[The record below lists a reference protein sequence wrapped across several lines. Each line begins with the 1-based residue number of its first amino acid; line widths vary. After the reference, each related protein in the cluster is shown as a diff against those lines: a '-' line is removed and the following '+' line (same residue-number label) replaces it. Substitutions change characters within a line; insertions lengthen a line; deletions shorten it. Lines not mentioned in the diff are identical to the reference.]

1 MKYTT
6 LLCLLAALI
15 ISLSLTGCSR
25 DPKPTEQD
33 SEPEVSLE
41 LGEDNSEKEENTKPS
56 LAQLGGEDNEKE
68 SSEENKEEEV
78 KSETQLPSS
87 QGRGKTDRRSH
98 RKNPGT
104 RTGNSSLPDTNL
116 TFLAAASDPPAG
128 GTERESTNTGYPAL
142 CSV

>member
-15 ISLSLTGCSR
+15 ISLSLIGCSR

-68 SSEENKEEEV
+68 SYKEDKEEEI
-78 KSETQLPSS
+78 KSETQLQIFSD
-87 QGRGKTDRRSH
+87 RGKLTEETTEKPRNPN
-98 RKNPGT
+98 RKLQSP
-104 RTGNSSLPDTNL
+104 RHKPYL
-116 TFLAAASDPPAG
+116 LAAASDPPAG
-128 GTERESTNTGYPAL
+128 GTERKSTKTG
-142 CSV
+142 

>member
-15 ISLSLTGCSR
+15 ISLSLIGCSR
-25 DPKPTEQD
+25 DPKPIEQD

-56 LAQLGGEDNEKE
+56 LAQLGGEDNEKV
-68 SSEENKEEEV
+68 SSEEDKEEV

-87 QGRGKTDRRSH
+87 QEEEKLDVYKRQSISCLRQVW
-98 RKNPGT
+98 
-104 RTGNSSLPDTNL
+104 
-116 TFLAAASDPPAG
+116 AAASQSSVPCI
-128 GTERESTNTGYPAL
+128 NAL
-142 CSV
+142 VQTKLTTFRVS

>member
-15 ISLSLTGCSR
+15 ISLSLIGCSR
-25 DPKPTEQD
+25 DPKPIEQD

-68 SSEENKEEEV
+68 SSEEDKEEI
-78 KSETQLPSS
+78 
-87 QGRGKTDRRSH
+87 
-98 RKNPGT
+98 RKKYNIG
-104 RTGNSSLPDTNL
+104 
-116 TFLAAASDPPAG
+116 
-128 GTERESTNTGYPAL
+128 
-142 CSV
+142 

>member
-33 SEPEVSLE
+33 SEPEVALE

-68 SSEENKEEEV
+68 SSEEDKEEEI

-87 QGRGKTDRRSH
+87 QEEEK
-98 RKNPGT
+98 P
-104 RTGNSSLPDTNL
+104 
-116 TFLAAASDPPAG
+116 
-128 GTERESTNTGYPAL
+128 TEETK
-142 CSV
+142 

>member
-15 ISLSLTGCSR
+15 ISLSLIGCSR
-25 DPKPTEQD
+25 DPKPIEQD

-56 LAQLGGEDNEKE
+56 LAQLGGEDNEKV
-68 SSEENKEEEV
+68 SSEEDKEEV

-87 QGRGKTDRRSH
+87 QKKPPKKPRNPNRKLRSPRHKPYLSRSSFRPARR
-98 RKNPGT
+98 RN
-104 RTGNSSLPDTNL
+104 
-116 TFLAAASDPPAG
+116 
-128 GTERESTNTGYPAL
+128 
-142 CSV
+142 

>member
-56 LAQLGGEDNEKE
+56 LAQLGGEDNEKV
-68 SSEENKEEEV
+68 SSEEDKEEV

-87 QGRGKTDRRSH
+87 QEEEKLTEETH

-104 RTGNSSLPDTNL
+104 RTGNSGLRHKLCLSLSS
-116 TFLAAASDPPAG
+116 FRPA
-128 GTERESTNTGYPAL
+128 RRRN
-142 CSV
+142 

>member
-33 SEPEVSLE
+33 SEPEVALE

-56 LAQLGGEDNEKE
+56 LAQLGGEDNEKG
-68 SSEENKEEEV
+68 SSEEDKEEEV

-87 QGRGKTDRRSH
+87 Q
-98 RKNPGT
+98 
-104 RTGNSSLPDTNL
+104 
-116 TFLAAASDPPAG
+116 
-128 GTERESTNTGYPAL
+128 
-142 CSV
+142 

>member
-6 LLCLLAALI
+6 LLCLPAALI

-56 LAQLGGEDNEKE
+56 LAQLSGEDNEKE
-68 SSEENKEEEV
+68 SSKEDKEEV

-87 QGRGKTDRRSH
+87 QEEEKPTEETTE
-98 RKNPGT
+98 KKPELEQET
-104 RTGNSSLPDTNL
+104 PVPDTNL
-116 TFLAAASDPPAG
+116 TFIAAASDPPAG
-128 GTERESTNTGYPAL
+128 GTERESTKAGYPAL
-142 CSV
+142 CGV

>member
-33 SEPEVSLE
+33 SEPEVALE

-56 LAQLGGEDNEKE
+56 LAI
-68 SSEENKEEEV
+68 
-78 KSETQLPSS
+78 
-87 QGRGKTDRRSH
+87 
-98 RKNPGT
+98 
-104 RTGNSSLPDTNL
+104 
-116 TFLAAASDPPAG
+116 
-128 GTERESTNTGYPAL
+128 
-142 CSV
+142 CSVRRLNASCMQSSPA